1 MVLAG
6 KNFKEFIM
14 KLSTRNMLKGKVVK
28 VEDGA
33 VNGVVTLDIGGGQ
46 QVVSVIT
53 MESIRNLGL
62 APGKEAYALI
72 KASSVMMGVD
82 D

>member
-1 MVLAG
+1 MVLAD
-6 KNFKEFIM
+6 KKFKEFIM

-53 MESIRNLGL
+53 MESVRNLGL